1 MINRATLFI
10 AMIMILSPLS
20 HAAWAEHPDTQTEI
34 ANLKKRIEQLEKHDV
49 DHPQQSFSL
58 INGQSS
64 LSITGLVE
72 MEGSYE
78 KIEGGD
84 DSSDLALATVELGI
98 EATLNEQTHGHVVL
112 LWEDGEEEIAVDEAV
127 ISLTAPQPILNH
139 ELTLH
144 AGRIYLPFG
153 NLNTNMIS
161 DGLTLDLAETR
172 DSALLLEF
180 SRDKISSKLA
190 VFNGDTDSDDNN
202 DHVDSWVAAIELHP
216 INALTL
222 GASYMN
228 DLAESDIELVTNSDL
243 YRHDVAAAGA
253 YLNLAVGEWS
263 FDAEII
269 SALRHFDATTVA
281 GGEDLSGDQ
290 PCAWTVELGWQPTRD
305 LLLATRYEQA
315 EDFQDDAVRY
325 GLTASYALYDQV
337 MLAVE
342 YLHSDAKGDEG
353 MPTHI
358 GTAQLALSF

>member
-1 MINRATLFI
+1 MSNLATLFI
-10 AMIMILSPLS
+10 VMIMLLSQFCGS
-20 HAAWAEHPDTQTEI
+20 AWAEHSDTQTEN
-34 ANLKKRIEQLEKHDV
+34 ANLKKRIDRLEKHDIV
-49 DHPQQSFSL
+49 HPQQPFSL
-58 INGQSS
+58 VNGQSS
-64 LSITGLVE
+64 LSLKGLVE

-78 KIEGGD
+78 KIEGGH

-98 EATLNEQTHGHVVL
+98 EASLNERVHAHML
-112 LWEDGEEEIAVDEAV
+112 MLWEDGEDGVTIDEAV
-127 ISLTAPQPILNH
+127 ISLTAPRPILGN

-144 AGRIYLPFG
+144 AGRLYLPFG
-153 NLNTNMIS
+153 NFNTNMIS
-161 DGLTLDLAETR
+161 DGLTLDLAETS
-172 DSALLLEF
+172 DSALVLEF
-180 SRDKISSKLA
+180 SCDKMISKLA
-190 VFNGDTDSDDNN
+190 VFNGDTDSDGNN

-216 INALTL
+216 HSALTM

-228 DLAESDIELVTNSDL
+228 DLAEGDIELVGDSSL
-243 YRHDVAAAGA
+243 YRHDVPAAGA

-263 FDAEII
+263 FDAEVI
-269 SALRHFDATTVA
+269 SALRHFDATTGV

-353 MPTHI
+353 VATHI

>member
-10 AMIMILSPLS
+10 AMIMILSPFCR
-20 HAAWAEHPDTQTEI
+20 AAWAEHPDTQTEI

-49 DHPQQSFSL
+49 DHPQQAFSL

-78 KIEGGD
+78 KTEGGD
-84 DSSDLALATVELGI
+84 DSSDLTLATVELGV
-98 EATLNEQTHGHVVL
+98 EASLNEQAHAHVL
-112 LWEDGEEEIAVDEAV
+112 MLWEDGEHGVTIDEAV

-144 AGRIYLPFG
+144 AGRLYLPFG
-153 NLNTNMIS
+153 NFNTNMIS
-161 DGLTLDLAETR
+161 DGLTLNLAETR

-180 SRDKISSKLA
+180 HGDKVTCKLA
-190 VFNGDTDSDDNN
+190 LFNGDTDSDDNN
-202 DHVDSWVAAIELHP
+202 DHVDSWVAAIEFHP
-216 INALTL
+216 LPALTL
-222 GASYMN
+222 GASYIN
-228 DLAESDIELVTNSDL
+228 DLAESDIELVGDSSL
-243 YRHDVAAAGA
+243 YRHDVPAAGA
-253 YLNLAVGEWS
+253 YVNLAVGEWS

-290 PCAWTVELGWQPTRD
+290 PCAWTIELGWQPTRD

-315 EDFQDDAVRY
+315 EDFQDDTVRY
-325 GLTASYALYDQV
+325 GLTASYAIFDQV

-342 YLHSDAKGDEG
+342 YLHSDSKGDEG
-353 MPTHI
+353 VPTHI